1 MDRRQTVAQRTR
13 EFFGDRLDDVLP
25 MVRQDRQE
33 LRGWEEPSH
42 LRAVARRAVR
52 EEGSREPDTATTAV
66 AEIEFGRAA
75 GEPDGGRQREAIGQL
90 LEAAAVALEKVAR
103 QNNPELTPEEIVGLE
118 CTLLLDGRPAIAVNQ
133 SRLASVP
140 PFWNVLEDQREE
152 IEVVQRG
159 VGRIELFGHP
169 EYDWA
174 GTAFLVNETTL
185 MTTRRTAELFLE
197 NRQNNWQFR
206 PSITAWMDYRSQV
219 ERVASAGYR
228 IRGIVGVHERYDL
241 ALLDV
246 EPPQLRNGAPRSL
259 VLAPQPPS
267 RIEGRPVYLVGY
279 PVLDARRS
287 EPETIA
293 RIFRDVYNVKRVQ
306 PGVLRSLFSFR
317 DVQLLTH
324 DCAPLGQTTGSAI
337 VDLETHQLVG
347 LQLTSRFLEEG
358 TAIPLWVLREDPL
371 FQRACVTFTQA
382 TNEERERTS
391 QQLERLARSRFWNE
405 ARGAV
410 QNLYQRAFGNG
421 A

>member
-1 MDRRQTVAQRTR
+1 MDRRQTVAQRAR
-13 EFFGDRLDDVLP
+13 EYFGDRLDDVVA

-42 LRAVARRAVR
+42 LRAVARRAAR
-52 EEGSREPDTATTAV
+52 QENSLDSDSATVAV
-66 AEIEFGRAA
+66 AAVEFGRAA

-118 CTLLLDGRPAIAVNQ
+118 CTLLLYGRPAIAVNQ
-133 SRLASVP
+133 GRLASVP

-174 GTAFLVNETTL
+174 GTAFLVNEATL

-206 PSITAWMDYRSQV
+206 PGITAWMDYRSQV

-228 IRGIVGVHERYDL
+228 IRGVVGVHERYDL

-246 EPPQLRNGAPRSL
+246 EPPQLRNGAPTPL
-259 VLAPQPPS
+259 VLAPQAPS
-267 RIEGRPVYLVGY
+267 RIEGRPVYMVGY
-279 PVLDARRS
+279 PVLDARLS

-306 PGVLRSLFSFR
+306 PGVLRNLFSFR

-358 TAIPLWVLREDPL
+358 TAIPLCVLREDPL
-371 FQRACVTFTQA
+371 FQRAGVTFTQS
-382 TNEERERTS
+382 TNEERERAT

-405 ARGAV
+405 TRGAI
-410 QNLYQRAFGNG
+410 QNLYQRAFGNS